1 MFNVIARAGVA
12 LACAVVIPVAF
23 GHTARAQTPA
33 PRRTPAAAGTPVAFT
48 AHAHGNFTLVTSGN
62 TFSGALQLGMAQRAG
77 LTRIDVVS
85 VKSDT
90 LPIPPIAGVTA
101 VIDRN
106 ANKITVWNDV
116 TKQYRV
122 QTFNFSFARP
132 SPTPGASSRPS
143 ASPRPTASPRPPRR
157 VTSPLANLDVLEL
170 TVKLTGHGTT
180 SGLPTTGLSLDFRVQ
195 SRGAQNPAHVS
206 ATTQLADEF
215 AVFPMTLDVT
225 VEPGSPG
232 LNAKLAYAV
241 DDLTRT
247 TPPLDR
253 FTLPAGY
260 TQARSIQDV
269 ILGRRRTRASPMATA
284 LPGPTALPVQTA
296 LPVPMSSPSTLP
308 R

>member
-1 MFNVIARAGVA
+1 M
-12 LACAVVIPVAF
+12 LMPAVL
-23 GHTARAQTPA
+23 GHAARAQTPA
-33 PRRTPAAAGTPVAFT
+33 PRRTAAPAATPVAFT

-77 LTRIDVVS
+77 LTRIDVIS

-101 VIDRN
+101 VIDRA
-106 ANKITVWNDV
+106 ANKITVWNDA

-122 QTFNFSFARP
+122 QQFSLSFARP
-132 SPTPGASSRPS
+132 SPAPS
-143 ASPRPTASPRPPRR
+143 ASPRPSASPQPPRR
-157 VTSPLANLDVLEL
+157 VTSPFANLDVLEL
-170 TVKLTGHGTT
+170 TVKLTGHGST

-195 SRGAQNPAHVS
+195 GRGSKNAAHVT

-215 AVFPMTLDVT
+215 AFFPMTVDVT

-241 DDLTRT
+241 DDLTRG

-260 TQARSIQDV
+260 TEARSIPEV
-269 ILGRRRTRASPMATA
+269 IFGRRGMPAPPMTTGM
-284 LPGPTALPVQTA
+284 PM
-296 LPVPMSSPSTLP
+296 PMSSPSNAP